1 MTTREDPKFFILSS
15 SSSFFGFLSSP
26 SPHRWK
32 GSKEGQ
38 NRQERLD
45 WTAEK
50 RGERGRGG

>member
-1 MTTREDPKFFILSS
+1 MTTREDPKFFLLSS

-26 SPHRWK
+26 FPHRWE